1 MDIILFAWP
10 DWPEEWRDIAVIL
23 YGFTGT
29 LLFAVALI
37 FTIIIGLITTSVALK
52 TRGILKDNVQPA
64 MENVKATT
72 STVRTTVTFV
82 SEYAIN
88 PVAKAYGTYQGARRF
103 VSVLARFRG
112 KGE

>member
-1 MDIILFAWP
+1 MEIALVQ
-10 DWPEEWRDIAVIL
+10 WPEEVRDIVIIVS
-23 YGFTGT
+23 GSIGVIVFTVMLFFT
-29 LLFAVALI
+29 LV
-37 FTIIIGLITTSVALK
+37 IGVLLTSLVLK
-52 TRGILKDNVQPA
+52 TRGIMKENVQPA

-72 STVRTTVTFV
+72 STVRTTVTLV

-112 KGE
+112 KGG

>member
-1 MDIILFAWP
+1 MEIALVQ
-10 DWPEEWRDIAVIL
+10 WPEEVRDYVIIVSGSIGVIVLIAMLFFTLVIGVL
-23 YGFTGT
+23 
-29 LLFAVALI
+29 V
-37 FTIIIGLITTSVALK
+37 TSLVLK
-52 TRGILKDNVQPA
+52 TRGIIKDKVQPA

-112 KGE
+112 RGG